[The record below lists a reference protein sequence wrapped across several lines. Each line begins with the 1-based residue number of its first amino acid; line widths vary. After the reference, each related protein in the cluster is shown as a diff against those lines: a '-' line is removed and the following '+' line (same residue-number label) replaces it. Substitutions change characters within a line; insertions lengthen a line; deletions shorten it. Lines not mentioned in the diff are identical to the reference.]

1 MALSVAV
8 TCGERCFQNC
18 CEPLSKQ
25 QTNTLVS
32 EKLATWLK
40 EQPVR
45 IACVLCPRLE
55 LMVLSLLK

>member
-8 TCGERCFQNC
+8 TCGERFRNC

-25 QTNTLVS
+25 QTNTPVF

-45 IACVLCPRLE
+45 IACVLCSRLE
-55 LMVLSLLK
+55 LMVLSLLR